1 MTQFVLYGFG
11 GHGRV
16 IKDAIEKLGGEVVH
30 IFDQNNPYDES
41 LFSNCE
47 IIIAIGNNEIRSS
60 ISKSV
65 THKLGIIIHPDAS
78 VASNVIIN
86 EGTVVLANAVIQ
98 SGSIVGKN
106 CIVNANVTVDHDV
119 IVEDNVSIYP
129 GSYIG
134 GGARITS
141 KTTIEPNT
149 NVSRQSIV

>member
-30 IFDQNNPYDES
+30 IFDQNNPYDGS
-41 LFSNCE
+41 LYSECE

-65 THKLGIIIHPDAS
+65 KHKLGIIIHPDAS

-119 IVEDNVSIYP
+119 IIEDNVSIYP

-134 GGARITS
+134 GEAKITQG
-141 KTTIEPNT
+141 KTIDPNTTIVRNS
-149 NVSRQSIV
+149 VI